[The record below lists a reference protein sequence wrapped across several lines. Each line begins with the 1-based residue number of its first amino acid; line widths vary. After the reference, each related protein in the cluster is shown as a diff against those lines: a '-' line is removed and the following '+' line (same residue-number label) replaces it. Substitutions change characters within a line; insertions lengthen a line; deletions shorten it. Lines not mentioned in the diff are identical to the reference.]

1 MESKD
6 NKEKKDEKKD
16 EKKEVFV
23 NKKQDRFFLEL
34 SLKDDGKN
42 EFFELNLKG
51 KTNKEDFI
59 LKLLENGSGEQ
70 NIEPGMLRKNSIFKT
85 LHSLNVL
92 FEKMKMEKIDE
103 KHN

>member
-1 MESKD
+1 ME
-6 NKEKKDEKKD
+6 NKEKKE

-23 NKKQDRFFLEL
+23 NKKQDRFLLEL

-51 KTNKEDFI
+51 KTKKEDFI
-59 LKLLENGSGEQ
+59 LKLLEHGSGDQ
-70 NIEPGMLRKNSIFKT
+70 NIEPGILRKDSIFKT
-85 LHSLNVL
+85 LHTLNTL
-92 FEKMKMEKIDE
+92 FESMKMEKQDE